1 MPMPLYVDLDG
12 TLIRGDTMQQ
22 AFLMLLRRHPLAAI
36 RATLLLARKNRPAAK
51 ELIARHVD
59 LEPRH
64 FPWRQPVLDYV
75 RQAKNEGRRV
85 VLATG
90 TWHRYAEAVAAL
102 HPELFDA
109 VYGTDSTVNLIGPNK
124 LARMRQDAGDQPFEY
139 LGDSHADVA
148 IFHQSAVAG
157 WVGSKNL
164 NYVATDTTQLHRL
177 ETHPDDSLVDTLKLT
192 RPAWW
197 PLELL
202 VWLPPL
208 MTGAH
213 GHTAPIEQAFL
224 ASLSTLLISAGGYV
238 FDSMLAIDADRADA
252 GRRSRELARGVVT
265 IKRAAIVAAVLV
277 VLGLVATLLGA
288 PTARRPLVVFLLL
301 TVFTAFIPREQ
312 RVGRALMFV
321 ALLILRLVIGKT
333 LLR

>member
-36 RATLLLARKNRPAAK
+36 RATILLARKNRPAAK
-51 ELIARHVD
+51 ELIARYVD

-90 TWHRYAEAVAAL
+90 TWQRYADAVAAT
-102 HPELFDA
+102 HPGVFDA

-124 LARMRQDAGDQPFEY
+124 LQRMREDAAGQPFEY
-139 LGDSHADVA
+139 LGDSHADVC
-148 IFHQSAVAG
+148 IFKECAVAG
-157 WVGSKNL
+157 WVGSKKL
-164 NYVATDTTQLHRL
+164 NYVATDTTRLHRL
-177 ETHPDDSLVDTLKLT
+177 ETHPDDSLADTIKLT

-197 PLELL
+197 PLELI

-208 MTGAH
+208 MAGASR
-213 GHTAPIEQAFL
+213 HTAPIEQAVL
-224 ASLSTLLISAGGYV
+224 ALLSTLLLSAGGYV

-252 GRRSRELARGVVT
+252 GRRSRELASGVVT
-265 IKRAAIVAAVLV
+265 IKRAAITSTLLV
-277 VLGLVATLLGA
+277 VLGLVTTLLGA
-288 PTARRPLVVFLLL
+288 HDAKVPLLVFLLL
-301 TVFTAFIPREQ
+301 TLFSAFVPREQ
-312 RVGRALMFV
+312 RFGRLFMFIS
-321 ALLILRLVIGKT
+321 LLLLRVVIGKA